1 MPKTIQ
7 QVFSL
12 YQDRFV
18 LCNKIS
24 QQNKFLKEKIND
36 IQLKFEEIKERYEEV
51 EKEKGYN
58 SMIPELMQSL
68 EELKRERKN

>member
-1 MPKTIQ
+1 
-7 QVFSL
+7 
-12 YQDRFV
+12 
-18 LCNKIS
+18 
-24 QQNKFLKEKIND
+24 
-36 IQLKFEEIKERYEEV
+36 LKFEEIKERYEEV